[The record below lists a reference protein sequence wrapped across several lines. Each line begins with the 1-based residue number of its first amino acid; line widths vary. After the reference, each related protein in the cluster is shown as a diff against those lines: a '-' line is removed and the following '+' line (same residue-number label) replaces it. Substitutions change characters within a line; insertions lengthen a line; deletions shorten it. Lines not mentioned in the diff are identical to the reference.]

1 MRSLIVDDDLVCRRL
16 LAVALGRYGAVTQA
30 ATGAEAVQK
39 VAHGLRH
46 DEAFDLIT
54 LDILMPD
61 VDGHAALTEIRRLEG
76 GHERPPV
83 APACILMTSSL
94 GDGRNVGKAFGAHC
108 DGYLTKPVDIE
119 KLMAQLAERGLLRP

>member
-16 LAVALGRYGAVTQA
+16 LALALGRHGVVTQA
-30 ATGAEAVQK
+30 ATGAEAVQA
-39 VAHGLRH
+39 VARSLRH
-46 DEAFDLIT
+46 GEPFDLIT

-61 VDGHAALTEIRRLEG
+61 MDGHAALAEIRRLEVQ
-76 GHERPPV
+76 RDRTPV

-108 DGYLTKPVDIE
+108 DGYLTKPVDLE
-119 KLMAQLAERGLLRP
+119 KLTAQLVERGLLRR